1 MDKEKFAESHCEKL
15 DNISSACSTV
25 VIKKVEE
32 IMGRNLSTSERDEII
47 DELKTYC
54 KVVVTMQLMDIIANA
69 EKEKQNESER
79 PSNTLS

>member
-15 DNISSACSTV
+15 DNLASTCSTFV
-25 VIKKVEE
+25 FRKVEQ
-32 IMGRNLSTSERDEII
+32 IMGRNLSTSERDEILE
-47 DELKTYC
+47 ELKNFC
-54 KVVVTMQLMDIIANA
+54 KLIEVMQLLDIVTHT